1 MSILEEFGIEYA
13 VAIRSNHAVS
23 MAPGQRVRR
32 NRWQEF
38 ERIHSNGE
46 REKRYVR
53 EIIFGKR
60 RQVRYW
66 QITTDKDTVPE
77 ETTWYVM
84 TRIAGISA
92 KNIYG
97 DRTWVEYG
105 FRQSKSELGWSDY
118 RLTDYNDIEKWWEL
132 VMSVY
137 LMVSLQGSVFQ
148 SQGQKENR
156 SSNQKT
162 AREIAGTHPWWS
174 VGKGWKDNL
183 NNIRLFIET
192 FGYLNRL
199 KAWLCVFFT
208 PRLIGYFSAL
218 R

>member
-1 MSILEEFGIEYA
+1 LSILEEFGIEYA

-92 KNIYG
+92 KEVGNIYG
-97 DRTWVEYG
+97 DRTWVE
-105 FRQSKSELGWSDY
+105 
-118 RLTDYNDIEKWWEL
+118 
-132 VMSVY
+132 
-137 LMVSLQGSVFQ
+137 
-148 SQGQKENR
+148 
-156 SSNQKT
+156 
-162 AREIAGTHPWWS
+162 
-174 VGKGWKDNL
+174 
-183 NNIRLFIET
+183 
-192 FGYLNRL
+192 
-199 KAWLCVFFT
+199 
-208 PRLIGYFSAL
+208 
-218 R
+218 